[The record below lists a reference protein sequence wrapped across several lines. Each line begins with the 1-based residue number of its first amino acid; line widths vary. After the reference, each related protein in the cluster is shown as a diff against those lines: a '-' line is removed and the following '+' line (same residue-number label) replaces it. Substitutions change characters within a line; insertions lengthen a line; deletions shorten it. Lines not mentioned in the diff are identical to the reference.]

1 MANAIHSIRVIDGDT
16 VEAMVAGEGFFKDD
30 YKLLSI
36 RIYGIDTPEK
46 NTLAGKLVKQVVIQ
60 TLASYKEPGVLYS
73 TQDKYA
79 GRGVGQIVDGPN
91 MTWPSLGKF
100 LLEHG
105 LAKAYFGGA
114 KKPWTDE
121 ELLEVEKKCGLL
133 LPEYTRVPMVTMATN
148 DPEQYHTQ
156 QERSSL
162 VYFGRGSL
170 IETGKFYA
178 EAYYTDSTSPSPEN
192 T

>member
-36 RIYGIDTPEK
+36 RIYGVDTPEK

-60 TLASYKEPGVLYS
+60 TLASYKEPGVRYS

-79 GRGVGQIVDGPN
+79 GRGVGEIVNITGPGYES
-91 MTWPSLGKF
+91 SLGKF
-100 LLEHG
+100 LFEQG
-105 LAKAYFGGA
+105 LAKAYFGGT
-114 KKPWTDE
+114 KKPWTDK
-121 ELLEVEKKCGLL
+121 ELLEVERKCSLL
-133 LPEYTRVPMVTMATN
+133 LPEYARVPMVTMATN
-148 DPEQYHTQ
+148 DPEQYHAR
-156 QERSSL
+156 QERSS
-162 VYFGRGSL
+162 VIYFGTGSV
-170 IETGKFYA
+170 IRTGKYYA
-178 EAYYTDSTSPSPEN
+178 EAYFSSPSPEN

>member
-60 TLASYKEPGVLYS
+60 TLASYKEPGVRYS

-79 GRGVGQIVDGPN
+79 GRGVGEITDIARNSPGG
-91 MTWPSLGKF
+91 LREF
-100 LLEHG
+100 LFEQG

-114 KKPWTDE
+114 KKPWTDK

-133 LPEYTRVPMVTMATN
+133 LPEYTDTHVATMATN
-148 DPEQYHTQ
+148 DPEQYHAQ
-156 QERSSL
+156 QERSS
-162 VYFGRGSL
+162 VIYFGTGSV
-170 IETGKFYA
+170 IRTGKYYA
-178 EAYYTDSTSPSPEN
+178 EGYFTSPSPE
-192 T
+192 TK